1 MHVERFSRKR
11 RRARRVV
18 AAAARHFGDDGRPT
32 FCSGFRCFSTTNLE
46 QDRAAGDDDK
56 VFYCADCW
64 RDYEECM
71 DFLRTPEERLVDAC
85 VGGVND
91 VFLDLFEA
99 GVDLNTPIKRTLQFQ
114 MMSAS

>member
-64 RDYEECM
+64 RDYE
-71 DFLRTPEERLVDAC
+71 DSQYHTSATAHDSTHAYVSGGHDRL
-85 VGGVND
+85 
-91 VFLDLFEA
+91 
-99 GVDLNTPIKRTLQFQ
+99 
-114 MMSAS
+114 